1 MDILKEN
8 GDSGEA
14 LKLAVAMAL
23 LKSKFQNQNF
33 QSHCATNDNGVV
45 AVSSSNAADPLPPSC
60 SQSDDALKWKRKV
73 F

>member
-8 GDSGEA
+8 NDSGEA
-14 LKLAVAMAL
+14 LKLAIAMAL
-23 LKSKFQNQNF
+23 LKSKFQDQNF
-33 QSHCATNDNGVV
+33 QSHCATNDNGV
-45 AVSSSNAADPLPPSC
+45 ASNAADPFPPSC